1 MSANRNRPARNAQRA
16 IFAAV
21 WSEMLESRVMLSTTA
36 PAPAPLP
43 EDVSTKID
51 QRFYQVAVDVQ
62 RNNAKNNP
70 WLQDGIVKLDEQGR
84 IDTYIH
90 TAGDPVEFLPEFR
103 RVGAEI
109 QLSDRTSDIVEAW
122 VPADKIAD
130 LARLGEVTDL
140 SQPDYPI
147 ANGVTSAGDGILL
160 ADKARSQFAAYG
172 IDGTGVKVGVISDGV
187 KDMLAVG
194 NELPT
199 ITVHPYHAGTGN
211 EGTAMLEIVH
221 DLAPG
226 AKLYFSAPTS
236 SLDMVSSINY
246 LVGQGCNIIV
256 DDLSFFNESYF
267 SDSTVAVAAANAVA
281 QGVTYI
287 SAAGNYSDHAHYQAQ
302 YVASQSLF
310 AGGALH
316 KFGNSADHVEFNIT
330 PGTNFRAF
338 LQWSDQPGLSGNN
351 YDLYLFDGD
360 SFAQLDASTNIQNGN
375 DQPFEMVDWTNN
387 TGKTVHAQ
395 IWINKK
401 SGAASRELELF
412 TIGNSG
418 LNYQTTGDAIFGQQA
433 AQGVMAVAAAPAG
446 SPSSVESYSSRGDST
461 VYTDFSTQTK
471 DVRQTLD
478 GTAIDGV
485 QTDIGQLGIW
495 PHNPFY
501 GTSAAAPHAAA
512 IAALIKQ
519 ANFSLTPDQIANVMA
534 ATAIDIDAP
543 GYDVNS
549 GAGRYDALDA
559 VYAVFTPD
567 TPDLTDASDKGTSNT
582 DNLTSETMPTF
593 TGTVPAGSYVRLF
606 IDGVQSAT
614 VQLAA
619 GVTTYNLKVGAAL
632 GAGTH
637 FVSVRVA
644 SSGAIPLANNSNQS
658 IGLAVTIDTAAP
670 TIMDTNYTY
679 DAPGQQLTYV
689 FSDILISSL
698 TSDKLLLTNTT
709 SNTVIPTAN
718 VSLAFDL
725 NHKAYF
731 TFPGYANGALP
742 DGKYHATFAAG
753 AVTDQAGNP
762 LVLGNGFD
770 FVVLAGDANQ
780 DNTVSFA
787 DLVAVAQNYGSSG
800 KLWVNGDFTADGF
813 VNFADLV
820 QLAQNYGKSIP
831 FPGAPVVLQ
840 APPVATAALAAP
852 ANPLLKKN
860 ESVFNLTTPIRPALK
875 PAPLRVAKNSSK

>member
-1 MSANRNRPARNAQRA
+1 MSANRNRPVGTAKRA
-16 IFAAV
+16 LFTAV

-36 PAPAPLP
+36 PTPAPLP
-43 EDVSTKID
+43 EDIITKID

-62 RNNAKNNP
+62 RNNAKSNL
-70 WLQDGIVKLDEQGR
+70 WIQDGIVRLDAQGR

-103 RVGAEI
+103 RLGAEI
-109 QLSDRTSDIVEAW
+109 QLWDRGSDIVQAW
-122 VPADKIAD
+122 VPADKMVN
-130 LARLGEVTDL
+130 LARLGEVADL
-140 SQPDYPI
+140 SQVDYPI

-160 ADKARSQFAAYG
+160 ADKTRSQFAAYG

-187 KDMLAVG
+187 KDMLSVG

-226 AKLYFSAPTS
+226 AQLYFSAPSS
-236 SLDMVSSINY
+236 SLDMVSSIDY
-246 LVGQGCNIIV
+246 LAAQGCNIIV

-302 YVASQSLF
+302 YLQSQSAF

-316 KFGNSADHVEFNIT
+316 KFGNSADDVEFNIA
-330 PGTNFRAF
+330 PGANFRAF
-338 LQWSDQPGLSGNN
+338 LEWSDQPGLSGNN

-360 SFAQLDASTNIQNGN
+360 SFAQLDASTKIQNGN

-395 IWINKK
+395 IWINRKT
-401 SGAASRELELF
+401 GAASRELELF
-412 TIGNSG
+412 TLGNTG
-418 LNYQTTGDAIFGQQA
+418 LNFQTTGDAIFGQQA
-433 AQGVMAVAAAPAG
+433 VPGVIAVAAASAG
-446 SPSSVESYSSRGDST
+446 SPSSVEAFSSRGDST
-461 VYTDFSTQTK
+461 VYTNFLTQTK

-512 IAALIKQ
+512 IAALVKQ
-519 ANFSLTPDQIANVMA
+519 ANFSLPSDKIANIMA
-534 ATAIDIDAP
+534 ATAIDINTP
-543 GYDVNS
+543 GYDSNS

-559 VYAVFTPD
+559 VYAAFTP
-567 TPDLTDASDKGTSNT
+567 TAPDLSDASDKGTSNS

-593 TGTVPAGSYVRLF
+593 IGTVPVGSYVRLF
-606 IDGVQSAT
+606 VDGVQSAA

-619 GVTTYNLKVGAAL
+619 GATTYNLKVGAAL
-632 GAGTH
+632 GAGSH
-637 FVSVRVA
+637 FFSVRVA
-644 SSGAIPLANNSNQS
+644 SSAAIALANNSNSS

-670 TIMDTNYTY
+670 IITDTSYAY
-679 DAPGQQLTYV
+679 DAPGQQLNYA

-698 TSDKLLLTNTT
+698 TVDKLLLTNTT
-709 SNTVIPTAN
+709 TNTIIPSAN
-718 VSLAFDL
+718 ISLGFDI

-731 TFPGYANGALP
+731 NFPGYANGALP

-770 FVVLAGDANQ
+770 FVVLAGDANH

-800 KLWVNGDFTADGF
+800 KLWVNGDFTADGN
-813 VNFADLV
+813 VSFADLV
-820 QLAQNYGKSIP
+820 QVAQNYGKSIP
-831 FPGAPVVLQ
+831 LPGAPVDLQ
-840 APPVATAALAAP
+840 APPIAAALAAP

-860 ESVFNLTTPIRPALK
+860 DSVFNLTTPIRPALK
-875 PAPLRVAKNSSK
+875 PAPVRVGKIGSK